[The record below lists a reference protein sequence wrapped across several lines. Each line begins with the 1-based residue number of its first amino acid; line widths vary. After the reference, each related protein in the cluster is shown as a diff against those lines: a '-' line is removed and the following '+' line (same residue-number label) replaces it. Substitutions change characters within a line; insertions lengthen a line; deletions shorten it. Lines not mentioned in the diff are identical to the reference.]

1 MADDIKLRYKHG
13 ELEDWREVAA
23 FIDTLNKY
31 ADSLPP
37 SIFERINAGLPE
49 IIDKMR
55 ESTRKE
61 LKALRE
67 KTREYLSQYEKGDIS
82 EQEFEDILTGIL
94 EKRDE
99 ITEGFMAGVASE
111 YREIEEDVNVYRE
124 RIKKKFYE
132 RREVI
137 TDFLRFANDIE
148 EYVSGE
154 EKYLIA
160 AILTLVSKLEARK

>member
-1 MADDIKLRYKHG
+1 MADDIKLRNKQG
-13 ELEDWREVAA
+13 ELEDWKEVAA

-37 SIFERINAGLPE
+37 SVYARINAGLPE

-55 ESTRKE
+55 EDARKE

-67 KTREYLSQYEKGDIS
+67 ESREHLSQYEKGDIS
-82 EQEFEDILTGIL
+82 ELEFEDILNSIL
-94 EKRDE
+94 DRREK
-99 ITEGFMAGVASE
+99 ITEGFLAGVASE

-124 RIKKKFYE
+124 RLKRKLYE

-137 TDFLRFANDIE
+137 TDFLRFAEDIE

-154 EKYLIA
+154 ERYIVA
-160 AILTLVSKLEARK
+160 AILTLVSKLEERK